1 MSLPKKDSL
10 ELRIMELVRDHYPIT
25 RDELKRRLGVS
36 DAKLDLALK
45 RMVQQGMIEYDVL
58 PDKVYIR
65 LNVIPVG
72 PKTRRAVK
80 KARKKDEK
88 DEHRTDASMDYSYQ

>member
-1 MSLPKKDSL
+1 MPLPKKDSL

-45 RMVQQGMIEYDVL
+45 RMVQQGIIEYDVL

-65 LNVIPVG
+65 LKVIPVG
-72 PKTRRAVK
+72 PK
-80 KARKKDEK
+80 ARKEHKRAKGKDEQERGK
-88 DEHRTDASMDYSYQ
+88 ENDYSYM

>member
-1 MSLPKKDSL
+1 MPLPKKDSL

-45 RMVQQGMIEYDVL
+45 RMVQQGIIEYDVL

-65 LNVIPVG
+65 LNVIPTG
-72 PKTRRAVK
+72 H
-80 KARKKDEK
+80 KARK
-88 DEHRTDASMDYSYQ
+88 EHKRAQGKEERARGKMDDYSYM

>member
-25 RDELKRRLGVS
+25 KDELKRRLGVS
-36 DAKLDLALK
+36 EAKLDLALR
-45 RMVQQGMIEYDVL
+45 RMAQQGLVEYDVL

-65 LNVIPVG
+65 LKVIPVG
-72 PKTRRAVK
+72 PK
-80 KARKKDEK
+80 ARK
-88 DEHRTDASMDYSYQ
+88 EHKRVKGKEERKRGKMDDYSYM

>member
-1 MSLPKKDSL
+1 MTLPKTGSL

-45 RMVQQGMIEYDVL
+45 RLVQRGIVEYDVL
-58 PDKVYIR
+58 PDKKYIR
-65 LNVIPVG
+65 LKVIPAG
-72 PKTRRAVK
+72 KGRK
-80 KARKKDEK
+80 KAGNDRNEDF
-88 DEHRTDASMDYSYQ
+88 SYM